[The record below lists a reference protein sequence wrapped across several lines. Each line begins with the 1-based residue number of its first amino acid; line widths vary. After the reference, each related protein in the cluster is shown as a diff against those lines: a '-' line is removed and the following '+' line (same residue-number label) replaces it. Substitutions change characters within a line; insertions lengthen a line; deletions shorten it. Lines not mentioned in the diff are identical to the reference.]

1 MFSSEPK
8 DKDKLR
14 FDERG
19 KPLTVKQL
27 YEYGKTQL
35 NSYLENGMKPSQAY
49 TQARK
54 DISEYGSKK
63 SFLKKSGQEE
73 FHVKIKK
80 PKPGTKLTD
89 KKIIGAYMKAAGNNK
104 KDAAALAEADGWD
117 IRK

>member
-1 MFSSEPK
+1 LFSSEPK

-35 NSYLENGMKPSQAY
+35 NSYLENGMKPSQAH
-49 TQARK
+49 TQAIQ

-73 FHVKIKK
+73 FHIAVPKGISRWTVNGKTYKIPQEYAEKFIQENPTARMVK
-80 PKPGTKLTD
+80 
-89 KKIIGAYMKAAGNNK
+89 
-104 KDAAALAEADGWD
+104 
-117 IRK
+117 